1 MGEERFDAVVE
12 EVHRSVAAS
21 AGLPG
26 EREGEVRRRLV
37 DLLPLATPLVLDRL
51 VDAVLARL
59 DGLGPLEALV
69 RAPGVSDVLVNGPGP
84 VWVERD
90 GVLCPTEVVVD
101 AAGIEAVIQ
110 RAVAPLGLRIDR
122 ASPTVD
128 ARLAGGVRLH
138 AVLPPLAVDGPYVSI
153 RMPSARRIGL
163 DGFATDEAIEVVHD
177 LVVTERANVL
187 VAGATGAG
195 KTTLLGALLDLVD
208 RRERVV
214 IVEEAA
220 EIVAADRH
228 VVRLETRAAN
238 AEGVGG
244 ADLARLVR
252 ETLRMRP
259 DRLVLGE
266 VRGPEAFDLVQALS
280 TGHRGSLATIHAAD
294 AGDALRRLE
303 TLALTAGFG
312 VPHAALRRLVAAA
325 VDAVCVVER
334 SDEGRRL
341 TSIVRPCSDGDPD
354 RVEVLH
360 TSSVPS

>member
-1 MGEERFDAVVE
+1 MSDDRFDAVVDD
-12 EVHRSVAAS
+12 VHRSVAA
-21 AGLPG
+21 ALVVRP
-26 EREGEVRRRLV
+26 EREAEVRRRLA
-37 DLLPLATPLVLDRL
+37 DHLPLATRDVLDRL
-51 VDAVLARL
+51 AAAVMARL
-59 DGLGPLEALV
+59 EGLGPLEPLV
-69 RAPGVSDVLVNGPGP
+69 RMPGVSDVLVNGPGP
-84 VWVERD
+84 VWIERD
-90 GVLCPTEVVVD
+90 GQLTPTEVVVD
-101 AAGIEAVIQ
+101 VTAIEAVIQ
-110 RAVAPLGLRIDR
+110 RAVAPLGRRVDR

-128 ARLAGGVRLH
+128 ARLPGGVRLH

-153 RMPSARRIGL
+153 RLPSVERVGLEPFTSERGVSVLRR
-163 DGFATDEAIEVVHD
+163 
-177 LVVTERANVL
+177 LVDERANVL

-195 KTTLLGALLDLVD
+195 KTTLLGAMLDLVD
-208 RRERVV
+208 RSERVV

-220 EIVAADRH
+220 EIAAPERH

-238 AEGVGG
+238 AEGIGA

-303 TLALTAGFG
+303 TLALTAGHG
-312 VPHAALRRLVAAA
+312 VPHGALRRLVAAA

-334 SDEGRRL
+334 TSAGRRL
-341 TSIVRPCSDGDPD
+341 AAVVRPAADGDPD
-354 RVEVLH
+354 RAEVLH
-360 TSSVPS
+360 VGDAP